1 MKKTQIYYDMESL
14 REDVNQWVK
23 LHLLSVNQ
31 PIYTLAKLIPMREW
45 IEVEI
50 LLEEHG
56 YLLRDRI
63 GDLIPR
69 QRWSED

>member
-1 MKKTQIYYDMESL
+1 MS
-14 REDVNQWVK
+14 RNG
-23 LHLLSVNQ
+23 
-31 PIYTLAKLIPMREW
+31 YTLAKLIPMREW